1 MNKGFCEGRP
11 LVVKRPRIAA
21 RFAFK
26 FALLLLATSVF
37 GWGLQAKLSL
47 YKTPESPSTV
57 IVAKLLTERRSA
69 QAMETLEKA
78 IQRNMAW
85 NIILLLF
92 AFQAIL
98 IPSFRFH
105 QVEVGL
111 CKSCRWDLQSYL
123 IQRPPPTFR

>member
-1 MNKGFCEGRP
+1 M
-11 LVVKRPRIAA
+11 VKRPRIAA

-26 FALLLLATSVF
+26 FALLLLAISVF

-47 YKTPESPSTV
+47 YKAPESPSTV

-69 QAMETLEKA
+69 QTMATLEKA
-78 IQRNMAW
+78 VHRNIGW
-85 NIILLLF
+85 NTVLLLL

-98 IPSFRFH
+98 IPSLRFH

-111 CKSCRWDLQSYL
+111 CESCRWDLQSYL
-123 IQRPPPTFR
+123 IQRPPPTFS